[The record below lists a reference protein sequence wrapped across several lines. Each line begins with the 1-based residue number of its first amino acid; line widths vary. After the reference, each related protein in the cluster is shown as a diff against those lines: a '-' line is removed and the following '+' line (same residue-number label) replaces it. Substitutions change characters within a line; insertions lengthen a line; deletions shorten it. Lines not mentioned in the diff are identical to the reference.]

1 MSDVDNKLSDILNT
15 DYVPVVSEGNKSV
28 TIHEPDRSADNPD
41 ADYSRA
47 NYYNLIEKG
56 NEALDGILEVAR
68 ESQHPRAYEVA
79 ANMIKNLSDVT
90 EKLMILQ
97 KQQKDLIPKEQQV
110 AQAQNINVEKAVF
123 VGSTTELLKQL
134 KNESGK

>member
-1 MSDVDNKLSDILNT
+1 MSDTDKNLAEILNT
-15 DYVPVVSEGNKSV
+15 DYIPVVQEDKPI
-28 TIHEPDRSADNPD
+28 TIHQSDENNPD
-41 ADYSRA
+41 ANYSRA

-56 NEALDGILEVAR
+56 NEALDGILEVAK

-97 KQQKDLIPKEQQV
+97 RQQQELQPKEQ
-110 AQAQNINVEKAVF
+110 APTNIAIDKAVF
-123 VGSTTELLKQL
+123 VGSTADLLKQL
-134 KNESGK
+134 KNESNNS

>member
-1 MSDVDNKLSDILNT
+1 MSDVDQNLANILNT
-15 DYVPVVSEGNKSV
+15 EYIPAVREDKPVV
-28 TIHEPDRSADNPD
+28 IHQQTDAANPD
-41 ADYSRA
+41 ADYSRS

-56 NEALDGILEVAR
+56 NEALDGILEVAK

-97 KQQKDLIPKEQQV
+97 RQQQELKPKEQ
-110 AQAQNINVEKAVF
+110 APTNIAIDKAVF
-123 VGSTTELLKQL
+123 VGSTADLLKKL
-134 KNESGK
+134 KNESSE

>member
-1 MSDVDNKLSDILNT
+1 MSDVDKNLSNILNT
-15 DYVPVVSEGNKSV
+15 DYIPVVREDKPV
-28 TIHEPDRSADNPD
+28 TIHQSENDNPD

-56 NEALDGILEVAR
+56 NEALEGILEVAK

-97 KQQKDLIPKEQQV
+97 KQQQELKPKDELAGPT
-110 AQAQNINVEKAVF
+110 NVNVDKAIF
-123 VGSTTELLKQL
+123 IGSTAELLKQL
-134 KNESGK
+134 KNESNNN